1 MKEKLKRKKGITL
14 IALVITIIV
23 LLILAGVSIAML
35 TGDNGI
41 LTQAQNA
48 SRETDKAGIIEDLK
62 LKILEK
68 QMDGEPIY
76 KDDIKTILND
86 SGYFTE
92 IPADITLD
100 TELTT
105 TQENGNHT
113 IKVSEIYGGNLT
125 DKPITAGDLSD
136 DEKKELYGKYVT
148 NYECASNSAIVTET
162 EIPGKW
168 MIFNVDEN
176 NIYLI
181 ASDYITSVPE
191 GKAGG
196 KPSVGSS
203 SSYPRGVSFSN
214 ILNDYTDEDG
224 DGQTDI
230 SDIGKQLNKSYFTD
244 NNYKST
250 KSNMKSVA
258 YMLDTNAWSGFKGDE
273 AEYAIGGPTIE
284 LFFEAY
290 NKAHGTSANQYQAR
304 AKSTTGYEITTD
316 GGTTWGNSTS
326 SAGGNYLVTN
336 DPTFVINTN
345 KNAFAMWLASPSA
358 YNAGYVMLVNY
369 GGGVGT
375 NSYDYTLYGFRPLVS
390 LKSEVEL
397 RKTGDNTYEIIK

>member
-1 MKEKLKRKKGITL
+1 
-14 IALVITIIV
+14 
-23 LLILAGVSIAML
+23 ML

-41 LTQAQNA
+41 LTQATNA

-148 NYECASNSAIVTET
+148 NYECSSNNAIET
-162 EIPGKW
+162 EAPGKW
-168 MIFNVDEN
+168 MIFNIDEN

-181 ASDYITSVPE
+181 ASDYIKEVPAGKSGINKPTIGSDTSH
-191 GKAGG
+191 
-196 KPSVGSS
+196 
-203 SSYPRGVSFSN
+203 PRGVDFTN
-214 ILNDYTDEDG
+214 ILNDYPNGSADVSE
-224 DGQTDI
+224 
-230 SDIGKQLNKSYFTD
+230 IGKQLNKSYFID
-244 NNYKST
+244 NNFKST
-250 KSNMKSVA
+250 NNNMKSVA
-258 YMLDTNAWSGFKGDE
+258 YMLDTDVWSGFKGDK
-273 AEYAIGGPTIE
+273 AEYAIGGPTLE
-284 LFFEAY
+284 LLFEAY
-290 NKAHGTSANQYQAR
+290 NKAHPNESYPDGKYK
-304 AKSTTGYEITTD
+304 AKASSIGYRLSVD
-316 GGTTWGNSTS
+316 GGSNWSYNIQNSADYLNS
-326 SAGGNYLVTN
+326 S
-336 DPTFVINTN
+336 DRTFVINSIS
-345 KNAFAMWLASPSA
+345 NAYGMWVASPSA
-358 YNAGYVMLVNY
+358 YHTASVMYVAFSGYVNC
-369 GGGVGT
+369 GG
-375 NSYDYTLYGFRPLVS
+375 YDNTDNGLRPLVC
-390 LKSEVEL
+390 LKSDVEL
-397 RKTGDNTYEIIK
+397 RKTGDNTYEIIG

>member
-1 MKEKLKRKKGITL
+1 MKVSDMYDGKIEIKGIT
-14 IALVITIIV
+14 V
-23 LLILAGVSIAML
+23 
-35 TGDNGI
+35 GDM
-41 LTQAQNA
+41 
-48 SRETDKAGIIEDLK
+48 TDD
-62 LKILEK
+62 
-68 QMDGEPIY
+68 Q
-76 KDDIKTILND
+76 
-86 SGYFTE
+86 
-92 IPADITLD
+92 
-100 TELTT
+100 
-105 TQENGNHT
+105 
-113 IKVSEIYGGNLT
+113 
-125 DKPITAGDLSD
+125 
-136 DEKKELYGKYVT
+136 KKEIIGKYVT

-162 EIPGKW
+162 DIPGKW

-181 ASDYITSVPE
+181 ASDYITSVPD

-250 KSNMKSVA
+250 NRNMKSVA

-284 LFFEAY
+284 LFFE
-290 NKAHGTSANQYQAR
+290 HGTSANQYQAR

-326 SAGGNYLVTN
+326 SAGGNNLVTN
-336 DPTFVINTN
+336 DPTFVINTS
-345 KNAFAMWLASPSA
+345 KNAYGMGLASPSA
-358 YNAGYVMLVNY
+358 YTAASVVNVHCSGAVDY
-369 GGGVGT
+369 SDYSGT
-375 NSYDYTLYGFRPLVS
+375 RYGFRPLVS

-397 RKTGDNTYEIIK
+397 RKTRDNTYEIIK

>member
-1 MKEKLKRKKGITL
+1 MQCLQEKI
-14 IALVITIIV
+14 
-23 LLILAGVSIAML
+23 
-35 TGDNGI
+35 GI

-48 SRETDKAGIIEDLK
+48 KEKTDKAGIIEDLK

-162 EIPGKW
+162 DIPGKW

-181 ASDYITSVPE
+181 ASDYITSVPD

-203 SSYPRGVSFSN
+203 SSDPRGVSFSN
-214 ILNDYTDEDG
+214 ILNDYKDEDG

-250 KSNMKSVA
+250 NSNMKSVA

-316 GGTTWGNSTS
+316 GGTTWGDTTRY
-326 SAGGNYLVTN
+326 AGGNYLVTN
-336 DPTFVINTN
+336 DPTFVINTS
-345 KNAFAMWLASPSA
+345 KNVYAMWLASPSA
-358 YNAGYVMLVNY
+358 
-369 GGGVGT
+369 
-375 NSYDYTLYGFRPLVS
+375 DYTHNVMGVSYRGFVHYDSYSATDNGFRPLVS
-390 LKSEVEL
+390 LKSDVEL

>member
-1 MKEKLKRKKGITL
+1 MQCLQEKI
-14 IALVITIIV
+14 
-23 LLILAGVSIAML
+23 
-35 TGDNGI
+35 GI

-48 SRETDKAGIIEDLK
+48 KEKTDKAGIIEDLK

-162 EIPGKW
+162 DIPGKW

-181 ASDYITSVPE
+181 ASDYITSVPD

-196 KPSVGSS
+196 KPSVGSN

-214 ILNDYTDEDG
+214 ILNDYKDEDG

-250 KSNMKSVA
+250 NNNMKSVA

-304 AKSTTGYEITTD
+304 AESTTGYEITTD
-316 GGTTWGNSTS
+316 GGTTWGDTTRY
-326 SAGGNYLVTN
+326 AGGNYLVTN
-336 DPTFVINTN
+336 DPTFVINTS
-345 KNAFAMWLASPSA
+345 KNVYAMWLASPSA
-358 YNAGYVMLVNY
+358 
-369 GGGVGT
+369 
-375 NSYDYTLYGFRPLVS
+375 DYTHNVMGVSYRGFVHYDSYSATDNGFRPLVS
-390 LKSEVEL
+390 LKSDVEL

>member
-1 MKEKLKRKKGITL
+1 
-14 IALVITIIV
+14 
-23 LLILAGVSIAML
+23 ML
-35 TGDNGI
+35 TGNNGI
-41 LTQAQNA
+41 LTQAQTAKEKTEKA
-48 SRETDKAGIIEDLK
+48 SLIEQVQVDILGEQTKGNGSGITSGAL
-62 LKILEK
+62 
-68 QMDGEPIY
+68 Q
-76 KDDIKTILND
+76 TILNKYFD
-86 SGYFTE
+86 DVPEDATTITKDTVLTAKEEYGGYE
-92 IPADITLD
+92 M
-100 TELTT
+100 
-105 TQENGNHT
+105 
-113 IKVSEIYGGNLT
+113 KVSDMYDGEIEIKGITVGDMT
-125 DKPITAGDLSD
+125 DDQ
-136 DEKKELYGKYVT
+136 KKEIIGKYVT

-162 EIPGKW
+162 DIPGKW
-168 MIFNVDEN
+168 MIFNIDEN

-250 KSNMKSVA
+250 NSNMKSVA

-316 GGTTWGNSTS
+316 GGTTWGDTTRF
-326 SAGGNYLVTN
+326 AGGNYLVTN
-336 DPTFVINTN
+336 DPTFVINTS
-345 KNAFAMWLASPSA
+345 KNVYAMWLASPSA
-358 YNAGYVMLVNY
+358 DYTSNVMGVNY
-369 GGGVGT
+369 RGFVHYD
-375 NSYDYTLYGFRPLVS
+375 SYSTTRIGFRPLVS
-390 LKSEVEL
+390 LKSDVEL